1 MKCTAICDNKSILII
16 VIYRPPPSQQNQFN
30 TSTFLEEFAD
40 FLSQTI
46 TSSEVIITGDINIH
60 IDDNNNSHTRSLMH
74 ILESA
79 GLKQHVQGPTHY

>member
-1 MKCTAICDNKSILII
+1 MKCTATCDNKSIQII
-16 VIYRPPPSQQNQFN
+16 VIYRPPPPQQNQFN

-46 TSSEVIITGDINIH
+46 TTSSETFLTGDINIH

-74 ILESA
+74 ILEST
-79 GLKQHVQGPTHY
+79 GLNRT